1 MSQAHAY
8 RFGPWRLV
16 PAEHQLLRGETPV
29 TLTPKAFETLCVLVE
44 RHGHL
49 VTTQALLEAVGVG
62 LRHQNSE
69 LLQRHFTRASHPGCG
84 RHRIVQ

>member
-49 VTTQALLEAVGVG
+49 VTTQALLEAVWRQVA
-62 LRHQNSE
+62 
-69 LLQRHFTRASHPGCG
+69 ASRERTAAP
-84 RHRIVQ
+84 RSAP

>member
-44 RHGHL
+44 RHGRRL
-49 VTTQALLEAVGVG
+49 SGAAPRG
-62 LRHQNSE
+62 
-69 LLQRHFTRASHPGCG
+69 P
-84 RHRIVQ
+84 